1 MYPAIH
7 SKLQREVGNGRT
19 VARSHKETDRI
30 SQQIEAFEVGRE
42 QMARPVVRLWFTPG
56 CQPLDPQMGHVIG
69 ILGLEQ
75 TILSRSK
82 HLKKYGDE
90 ILKFYAYHKSVR
102 V

>member
-1 MYPAIH
+1 
-7 SKLQREVGNGRT
+7 
-19 VARSHKETDRI
+19 
-30 SQQIEAFEVGRE
+30 
-42 QMARPVVRLWFTPG
+42 MARPVVRLWFTPG
-56 CQPLDPQMGHVIG
+56 QCQPLDPQMGHVIG

>member
-19 VARSHKETDRI
+19 VARSHKETGRI

-56 CQPLDPQMGHVIG
+56 QCQPLDTQMGHVIG
-69 ILGLEQ
+69 ILG
-75 TILSRSK
+75 SRRYS
-82 HLKKYGDE
+82 LGAS
-90 ILKFYAYHKSVR
+90 I
-102 V
+102 